1 MQFYGNKQRH
11 KETLQKELNQ
21 PQKSGAHI
29 DKTQEDNKEA
39 MSSNEEMSSF
49 LNMGD
54 TISLFA
60 EGKVSGFIST
70 LGLVDSRCIVQP
82 LAGDLKY
89 PPKKFRDCLFRI
101 APQNRYS
108 AQRQYWKQCRQNA
121 SSNTNT
127 VAAANS
133 NNPAAAGAKGPL
145 APNATSSGF
154 DESVL
159 KKLQVRNFSNKSN
172 RTIRSR
178 FIGGFLIRFVGPLF
192 WDVF

>member
-1 MQFYGNKQRH
+1 
-11 KETLQKELNQ
+11 
-21 PQKSGAHI
+21 
-29 DKTQEDNKEA
+29 

-54 TISLFA
+54 TISLYA

-127 VAAANS
+127 V
-133 NNPAAAGAKGPL
+133 PAAAGAKSPL
-145 APNATSSGF
+145 APNAASNGF

-159 KKLQVRNFSNKSN
+159 KKLQVRNFSNK
-172 RTIRSR
+172 
-178 FIGGFLIRFVGPLF
+178 
-192 WDVF
+192 